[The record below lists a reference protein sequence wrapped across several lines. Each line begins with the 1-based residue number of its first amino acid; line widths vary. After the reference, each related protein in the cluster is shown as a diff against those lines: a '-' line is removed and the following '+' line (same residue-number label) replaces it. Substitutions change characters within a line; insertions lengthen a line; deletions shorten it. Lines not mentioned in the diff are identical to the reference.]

1 MPMGLGP
8 EPDRAAV
15 AGRKR
20 RSWWENSV
28 AVVILVSTLGRCA
41 VAIEPPASDDQPLVD
56 FSRDV
61 RPILSDHCLACHGFD
76 PTSRQADLRLDTLD
90 GALHSGSGQVVVPFE
105 PDSSLLIERIFADE
119 RDLVMPPPE
128 HHKPLTPQQKQTLRR
143 WIAEGAEYRDH
154 WAFLPLT
161 AELPPSV
168 SPSVSQSAAKHPIDR
183 FIRAPLTDQ
192 GLQPAP
198 PAPPHTQLRRISLDL
213 TGLPPSP
220 ADLQRFSAAWQ
231 LDPDRAYFEAVDR
244 LLASPAYGERFGR
257 WWLDQARYADSHGY
271 SIDAPRE
278 MWLYRD
284 WVIRSLNA
292 DLPFDR
298 FTVEQLAGDL
308 LPDAGESQRVATGF
322 HRNTQINQEGGID
335 KEQFRIESVFDRVAT
350 TGTVWLGLSVGCAQC
365 HDHKFDP
372 ISQLDYYRLF
382 AIFNN
387 QDEPALKVEL
397 AAGQTVSALVLAE
410 RAEPR
415 ESHLLIKGDF
425 TRPAERVAPGGLHA
439 LPPMVPRGEQID
451 RLDLAN
457 WLVDGRNP
465 LVARVLVNRLWLQ
478 FFGRG
483 LVETEDDFGL
493 QGASPS
499 HPQLLDWLAAEL
511 QRRQWRIK
519 DLVRLIVTSGT
530 YRQSSMLTA
539 DGTERDPYNV
549 WFARQTRLRLDAEL
563 VRDAALLASGQLA
576 LQVGGPPVFP
586 PIPEG
591 VMAQGQVKRAWTE
604 SPGADRYRRGLYT
617 FRFRA
622 TPPPSLSVFD
632 APDGVSSCTRRLRSN
647 TPLQALTLMNDR
659 GFFELAEALAGVID
673 TEGLQ
678 AAFVRCTSR
687 IPSDRELEVLQR
699 LDRLTAAR
707 VLLNL
712 DETYNRE

>member
-1 MPMGLGP
+1 MGRRLGLRLARP
-8 EPDRAAV
+8 IALAMAIAVICKGVWAADLPDQV
-15 AGRKR
+15 
-20 RSWWENSV
+20 
-28 AVVILVSTLGRCA
+28 TQQ
-41 VAIEPPASDDQPLVD
+41 PPVD

-61 RPILSDHCLACHGFD
+61 RPILSEHCLACHGFD
-76 PTSRQADLRLDTLD
+76 PASRQADLRLDTLD
-90 GALHSGSGQVVVPFE
+90 GALHSGSGQAVVPFDPE
-105 PDSSLLIERIFADE
+105 GSLLVERIFSTDS
-119 RDLVMPPPE
+119 DSVMPPPE
-128 HHKPLTPQQKQTLRR
+128 HHKPLAPQQKELLWR
-143 WIAEGAEYRDH
+143 WIAEGAEYREH
-154 WAFLPLT
+154 WAFLPLK
-161 AELPPSV
+161 AELPAPVSV
-168 SPSVSQSAAKHPIDR
+168 SVSAAEHPVDR
-183 FIRAPLTDQ
+183 FVRAELMQQ
-192 GLQPAP
+192 GLSPAP
-198 PAPPHTQLRRISLDL
+198 PAPPHTLLRRISLDL

-220 ADLQRFSAAWQ
+220 ADLQRFAAAWQ
-231 LDPDRAYFEAVDR
+231 LDPDRAYGEAVDR
-244 LLASPAYGERFGR
+244 LLASPAYGERLGR

-284 WVIRSLNA
+284 WVIHSLNA

-298 FTVEQLAGDL
+298 FTIEQLAGDL
-308 LPDAGESQRVATGF
+308 LPDASESQRVATGF

-397 AAGQTVSALVLAE
+397 APGQTVSALVLAE

-425 TRPAERVAPGGLHA
+425 TRPAELVTPGGLHA
-439 LPPMVPRGEQID
+439 LPPMTPRGQQVD
-451 RLDLAN
+451 RLDLAQ

-465 LVARVLVNRLWLQ
+465 LVARVLVNRLWLLL
-478 FFGRG
+478 FGRG

-519 DLVRLIVTSGT
+519 DLVRLIVTSDT

-539 DGTERDPYNV
+539 DSTERDPYNV
-549 WFARQTRLRLDAEL
+549 WFARQSRLRLDAEL
-563 VRDAALLASGQLA
+563 VRDAALQASGRLVQ
-576 LQVGGPPVFP
+576 QVGGPPVFP
-586 PIPEG
+586 PIPDG

-604 SPGADRYRRGLYT
+604 NQGADRHRRGLYT

-659 GFFELAEALAGVID
+659 GFFELAEALAEII
-673 TEGLQ
+673 EEQGLRS
-678 AAFVRCTSR
+678 AFVRCTSR
-687 IPSDRELEVLQR
+687 PPSDRELEVLQQ